1 MSRIKQGLD
10 LDGASLMRQDV
21 GCDYYFDRVI
31 AAKQSL
37 RRKSQMRKIA
47 IGLSLVIFFGAGVV
61 VKSFTPSSA
70 QDSAFLD
77 RRISL
82 LEQRLNMLDST
93 VSRLQ
98 QQSISTSAPP
108 QHARD
113 PEMTLLRTE
122 VELLK
127 SRLKEIECGL
137 TRLDERTLAPAARE
151 AQKRTSAQ
159 TQNPCRLFPESP
171 IQVSPHR

>member
-1 MSRIKQGLD
+1 
-10 LDGASLMRQDV
+10 
-21 GCDYYFDRVI
+21 
-31 AAKQSL
+31 
-37 RRKSQMRKIA
+37 MRKIV
-47 IGLSLVIFFGAGVV
+47 IGFSLIISFGAGVV
-61 VKSFTPSSA
+61 VESFAPSSM

-98 QQSISTSAPP
+98 QQSMSNAAPAQP
-108 QHARD
+108 ARD
-113 PEMTLLRTE
+113 PETTLLRGE

-127 SRLKEIECGL
+127 GRLREIECGL
-137 TRLDERTLAPAARE
+137 ARLDERTLSAAARE

-159 TQNPCRLFPESP
+159 PQNPCRLFPDAP
-171 IQVSPHR
+171 IQLSPHR

>member
-21 GCDYYFDRVI
+21 DCDYYFGRVI

-37 RRKSQMRKIA
+37 RRKRQMRKIA
-47 IGLSLVIFFGAGVV
+47 IGLSLIVFLGAGVV
-61 VKSFTPSSA
+61 VKSFAPSSA

-98 QQSISTSAPP
+98 QQSMSSASPA
-108 QHARD
+108 QHPRD
-113 PEMTLLRTE
+113 PETTLLRSE
-122 VELLK
+122 VEILK

-137 TRLDERTLAPAARE
+137 TRLDERTLSAAARE
-151 AQKRTSAQ
+151 
-159 TQNPCRLFPESP
+159 
-171 IQVSPHR
+171 

>member
-1 MSRIKQGLD
+1 MW
-10 LDGASLMRQDV
+10 
-21 GCDYYFDRVI
+21 
-31 AAKQSL
+31 
-37 RRKSQMRKIA
+37 KIA
-47 IGLSLVIFFGAGVV
+47 IGLSLIIFFGAGVV
-61 VKSFTPSSA
+61 VKSFAPSSI

-98 QQSISTSAPP
+98 QQSMSSASPV

-113 PEMTLLRTE
+113 PETALLRSE
-122 VELLK
+122 VEILK

-137 TRLDERTLAPAARE
+137 TRLDERTLSTSARE
-151 AQKRTSAQ
+151 TQKRTSVQA
-159 TQNPCRLFPESP
+159 QNPCRLFPESP
-171 IQVSPHR
+171 IQLSPHR

>member
-1 MSRIKQGLD
+1 
-10 LDGASLMRQDV
+10 
-21 GCDYYFDRVI
+21 
-31 AAKQSL
+31 
-37 RRKSQMRKIA
+37 MRKIA
-47 IGLSLVIFFGAGVV
+47 TGLSLIIFFGAGVV
-61 VKSFTPSSA
+61 VESFAPSGG

-98 QQSISTSAPP
+98 QQSMSTAAP

-113 PEMTLLRTE
+113 PETTLLRSE

-137 TRLDERTLAPAARE
+137 ARLDERTLSAAARE
-151 AQKRTSAQ
+151 AQKRRNSQ
-159 TQNPCRLFPESP
+159 PQNPCRLFPEAP
-171 IQVSPHR
+171 IQLSPHR

>member
-1 MSRIKQGLD
+1 
-10 LDGASLMRQDV
+10 
-21 GCDYYFDRVI
+21 
-31 AAKQSL
+31 
-37 RRKSQMRKIA
+37 MRKIA
-47 IGLSLVIFFGAGVV
+47 IGFSLVIFLGAGVV
-61 VKSFTPSSA
+61 VESFAPSSG
-70 QDSAFLD
+70 QDTAFLD

-98 QQSISTSAPP
+98 QQSMSPAAPA

-113 PEMTLLRTE
+113 PETTLLRSE

-137 TRLDERTLAPAARE
+137 VRLDERTLSAAARE
-151 AQKRTSAQ
+151 AQKRTS
-159 TQNPCRLFPESP
+159 TLPQNPCRLFPEAP
-171 IQVSPHR
+171 IQLSPHR

>member
-1 MSRIKQGLD
+1 
-10 LDGASLMRQDV
+10 
-21 GCDYYFDRVI
+21 
-31 AAKQSL
+31 
-37 RRKSQMRKIA
+37 MRKIA
-47 IGLSLVIFFGAGVV
+47 VGLLLIILFGAGVV
-61 VKSFTPSSA
+61 VKSFAPSSV

-98 QQSISTSAPP
+98 QQSMSGGAPV
-108 QHARD
+108 QRARD
-113 PEMTLLRTE
+113 PETALLRSE
-122 VELLK
+122 VEILQ

-137 TRLDERTLAPAARE
+137 TRLDERTLSAAARE

-171 IQVSPHR
+171 IQLSPHR

>member
-1 MSRIKQGLD
+1 
-10 LDGASLMRQDV
+10 
-21 GCDYYFDRVI
+21 
-31 AAKQSL
+31 
-37 RRKSQMRKIA
+37 MRKLA
-47 IGLSLVIFFGAGVV
+47 IGLSLIIFFGAGVV
-61 VKSFTPSSA
+61 VKSFAPSSI

-98 QQSISTSAPP
+98 QQSMSGAAPT
-108 QHARD
+108 QRARD
-113 PEMTLLRTE
+113 PETALLRSE
-122 VELLK
+122 VEILK

-137 TRLDERTLAPAARE
+137 TRLDERTLSAAARE

-159 TQNPCRLFPESP
+159 AQNPCRLFPESP
-171 IQVSPHR
+171 IQLSPHR

>member
-1 MSRIKQGLD
+1 MW
-10 LDGASLMRQDV
+10 
-21 GCDYYFDRVI
+21 
-31 AAKQSL
+31 
-37 RRKSQMRKIA
+37 KIA
-47 IGLSLVIFFGAGVV
+47 IGLSLIIFFGGGVA
-61 VKSFTPSSA
+61 VKSFAPSSV

-98 QQSISTSAPP
+98 QQSMSGGAPV
-108 QHARD
+108 QRARD
-113 PEMTLLRTE
+113 PETALLRSE
-122 VELLK
+122 VEILQ

-137 TRLDERTLAPAARE
+137 TRLDERTLSAAARE

-171 IQVSPHR
+171 IQLSPHR